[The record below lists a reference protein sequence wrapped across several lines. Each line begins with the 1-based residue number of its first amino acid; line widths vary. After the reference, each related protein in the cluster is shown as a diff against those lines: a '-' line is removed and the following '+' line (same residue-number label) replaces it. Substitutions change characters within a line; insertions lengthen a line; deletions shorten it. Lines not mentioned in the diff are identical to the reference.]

1 MTATQPGPGKTVEAT
16 TYSVAGFTE
25 EIERSTAAMA
35 EQGRDIAGVNG
46 EVDKRSLRRM
56 LRDEKAPLYP
66 MAALFLLSLSD
77 LLHGQAFGVYQP
89 DIARTFGLGPQFFTT
104 VSLITQIIALVVPL
118 TVARY
123 VQNRAARAGVMLVSA
138 GVWSVLTGYT
148 AVIPGSLMLT
158 VVILLDASTTS
169 ANHTVSGSLM
179 VDLYPPRAR
188 VRVMSVLS
196 MGAITAGLVAP
207 GIVFLLSGPLGLTWR
222 GAFLVLAALALVC
235 FLLSLGLRDPGY
247 GTRDTEVIRA
257 IVREHT
263 DADTADTVPS
273 VEPPKLTVFEALRR
287 ILAIKSMRLFF
298 ISGMVGAIATPIS
311 TYLIF
316 YYTDRFNLDAAER
329 ALLQGSTSV
338 IALLS
343 FVFLAPV
350 GDRLY
355 QRDPKL
361 IFYASGAISLV
372 GIVLTAAQV
381 FASTVSLMVVL
392 TLAGTALGGL
402 SGPAMAVGTMSLVP
416 ANLRAHV
423 GAVSALFS
431 LGGVAIGTVLIGGV
445 ASSLGIPLA
454 VAIGSVPSAI
464 GVVLTMRAG
473 RHVRGDLDSM
483 IEGVI
488 EEETVQRIHAGGGRL
503 PTLACRGIDYSYG
516 QTQVLFGVDFS
527 VDEGEMVALL
537 GVNGAGKS
545 TLLRAISGIGLPDRG
560 SVRFQ
565 GHDITY
571 IDAER
576 RTELGITQIPGG
588 KAVFGDLTVAENLRC
603 FGYTAGRS
611 RRDREAVIDQVF
623 AGFPQLADL
632 RNQRASTLSGGQQQM
647 LGLSKALILR
657 PKLLLIDELS
667 LGLAPVVVGELL
679 EMVREINAGG
689 TAVVLVEQS
698 VNVALNL
705 AEHAYFM
712 EKGQIR
718 FDGSSRDLLA
728 QTDLLRAVFL
738 SGATA
743 GEAPGVD
750 TEERS

>member
-1 MTATQPGPGKTVEAT
+1 MTATEQGPESPGKAT
-16 TYSVAGFTE
+16 TFSVAGFTE

-46 EVDKRSLRRM
+46 EVDKRSLLRM
-56 LRDEKAPLYP
+56 LREEKAPLYP
-66 MAALFLLSLSD
+66 MLALFLLSLSD

-104 VSLITQIIALVVPL
+104 VSLITQVVALVVPL

-123 VQNRAARAGVMLVSA
+123 VQNRPARAMVMLLSA
-138 GVWSVLTGYT
+138 GLWCVLTGYT
-148 AVIPGSLMLT
+148 AVVPGSLMLT
-158 VVILLDASTTS
+158 GVILLDAATTS

-188 VRVMSVLS
+188 VRVLSVLS
-196 MGAITAGLVAP
+196 MGAIAAGLVAP
-207 GIVFLLSGPLGLTWR
+207 GIVFLLSGPLALTWR

-247 GTRDTEVIRA
+247 GTRDTELIRA
-257 IVREHT
+257 AVRENAGAV
-263 DADTADTVPS
+263 DDTRT
-273 VEPPKLTVFEALRR
+273 VEPPRLTVFEALRR
-287 ILAIKSMRLFF
+287 ILAIRSMRLLFT
-298 ISGMVGAIATPIS
+298 SGMVGAIATPIS
-311 TYLIF
+311 TYLVF
-316 YYTDRFNLDAAER
+316 YYTDRFGLDAAQR

-338 IALLS
+338 VGLLS
-343 FVFLAPV
+343 FVLLAPV

-361 IFYASGAISLV
+361 IFYASGAISLL
-372 GIVLTAAQV
+372 GIVLSAGQV
-381 FASTVSLMVVL
+381 FAPTLSLMVAFS
-392 TLAGTALGGL
+392 LAGTALGGL

-423 GAVSALFS
+423 GAVTALFS
-431 LGGVAIGTVLIGGV
+431 LGGVAIGTALIGGLAGSV
-445 ASSLGIPLA
+445 GIPLA
-454 VAIGSVPSAI
+454 VAIGSVPSVI
-464 GVVLTMRAG
+464 GVLLTMRAG
-473 RHVRGDLDSM
+473 RHVRADLDSM

-503 PTLACRGIDYSYG
+503 PTLACRGLDYSYG
-516 QTQVLFGVDFS
+516 PTQVLFGVDFA

-545 TLLRAISGIGLPDRG
+545 TLLRAISGLGLPDRG

-576 RTELGITQIPGG
+576 RTEMGITQIPGG
-588 KAVFGDLTVAENLRC
+588 KAVFGDLTVADNLRC

-611 RRDREAVIDQVF
+611 RRNREAAIDQVF
-623 AGFPQLADL
+623 AGFPQLAEL
-632 RNQRASTLSGGQQQM
+632 RNQKAGTLSGGQQQM
-647 LGLSKALILR
+647 LGMGKALILR

-679 EMVREINAGG
+679 DMVRAINAAG
-689 TAVVLVEQS
+689 TTVVLVEQS

-728 QTDLLRAVFL
+728 KTDLLRAVFL
-738 SGATA
+738 SGASA
-743 GEAPGVD
+743 GDVPGVD